1 MSRKKC
7 ISRPQNRNSAL
18 FVLVDRSMRGALA
31 LISAMSL
38 AAGQPDAHEIVRR
51 SVAASD
57 ENWKMARNYTF
68 LQRTEERQIDAE
80 GRVKSKEVKTYDVTL
95 LEGSPYFRL
104 LQRDD
109 HPLPAA
115 EEKKE
120 QAKLEKS
127 IADRMKETPEQRR
140 RRIEDYDKR
149 RERQRQAMRE
159 VGEAFDFKNVG
170 QDVVD
175 GREVWIVEASPL
187 SGYQPRSRD
196 AKILPHVRGK
206 LWIDQRSY
214 HWVKL
219 EAEVIHPV
227 SWGLFL
233 VRLDPGAR
241 IRFDETRVNDEVW
254 LPRHISV
261 AASARLGI
269 FKKLRVQED
278 TTYKNFRKFRTDSR
292 LVAAEPQ

>member
-1 MSRKKC
+1 
-7 ISRPQNRNSAL
+7 
-18 FVLVDRSMRGALA
+18 VLVDRSMRVALA
-31 LISAMSL
+31 LISTMTA
-38 AAGQPDAHEIVRR
+38 AAGQPDAREIVRR

-57 ENWKMARNYTF
+57 ENWKIARNYTF
-68 LQRTEERQIDAE
+68 LQRTEERQIDSA
-80 GRVKSKEVKTYDVTL
+80 GRVKSREVKTYDVTL

-104 LQRDD
+104 LERDD
-109 HPLPAA
+109 RPLPAA
-115 EEKKE
+115 EEKRE
-120 QAKLEKS
+120 RTKLEKS

-149 RERQRQAMRE
+149 RERQREAMRE
-159 VGEAFDFKNVG
+159 VAEAFDFRNAG
-170 QDVVD
+170 QDAVD

-187 SGYQPRSRD
+187 AGYRPRSGD
-196 AKILPHVRGK
+196 AKILPYVRGK

-227 SWGLFL
+227 SWALFL
-233 VRLDPGAR
+233 VRLEPGSR

-254 LPRHISV
+254 LPQHISV
-261 AASARLGI
+261 AASARLGV

-278 TTYKNFRKFRTDSR
+278 TTYKNFRKFQTDSR
-292 LVAAEPQ
+292 LVAVEQR

>member
-1 MSRKKC
+1 M
-7 ISRPQNRNSAL
+7 
-18 FVLVDRSMRGALA
+18 LVDRSMQVALA
-31 LISAMSL
+31 LISVMTA
-38 AAGQPDAHEIVRR
+38 AAGQPDAREIVRR

-68 LQRTEERQIDAE
+68 LQRTEERQIDSK
-80 GRVKSKEVKTYDVTL
+80 GQMKSEEVKTYDVTL

-104 LQRDD
+104 LERND

-120 QAKLEKS
+120 QAKLAKS
-127 IADRMKETPEQRR
+127 IADRMKETPERRR

-149 RERQRQAMRE
+149 RERQREAMRE
-159 VGEAFDFKNVG
+159 VAEAFDFRQVG
-170 QDVVD
+170 QDVVE
-175 GREVWIVEASPL
+175 GREVWIMEASPRA
-187 SGYQPRSRD
+187 GYQPRSRD

-214 HWVKL
+214 HWMKL
-219 EAEVIHPV
+219 EAQVIHPV

-241 IRFDETRVNDEVW
+241 IRFGETRVNDEVW
-254 LPRHISV
+254 LPQHISV
-261 AASARLGI
+261 AASARLGV

-278 TTYKNFRKFRTDSR
+278 TTYKNFRKFQTDSR
-292 LVAAEPQ
+292 LVAVEQR